1 MNKSWQGKAVSI
13 YCGNSLGVFQGIIK
27 EANNTKL
34 TIVNTFVN
42 GLPLRTLDT
51 EVTIK

>member
-1 MNKSWQGKAVSI
+1 MNKNWQGKAVSI
-13 YCGNSLGVFQGIIK
+13 YCGNSLGVFQGIIR
-27 EANNTKL
+27 EANSTRL
-34 TIVNTFVN
+34 TIYNTFLN